1 MDVGGIVN
9 APYVFV
15 QGPSPRLRLI
25 DTTLPN
31 SFWELQQ
38 SAYAADNFG
47 FLRYENNIAVPSKS
61 FLVAANGNI
70 GIGTINPG
78 FKLDVAG
85 MVNTSTLLVNSD
97 SPRIRLIDTTLP
109 NSFWEL
115 QQSAFFPDNFGF
127 LRYESNSAVAAKS
140 FFIAPTGNVGVGVA
154 APANKLSVAGV
165 VESTTGGF
173 KFPDGTTQSSAAV
186 TNIGTIT
193 GVTAGTGLAGGGT
206 SGNVSLSA
214 DFSSVQ
220 KRVTGT
226 CASGTAMALIG
237 IDGTVGCNSVGGG
250 GGGGLTLPFTG
261 TGADTPPTVQGVF
274 KVTDT
279 ANGPTNTGGGPPD
292 PNTVPGAVVGVG
304 TGTGITAGVI
314 GKTASADGIGV
325 VAISTSAV
333 GHEVPVMLSWSQ
345 ATSGKVSL
353 FNGMASSPDAGGI
366 ELDFAVTPSRNI
378 IQADVGPN
386 GNSTTVFQ
394 VNGSGNVQ
402 GNDFNA
408 NGSINANGP
417 NSSVNGSTL
426 NGGTINGGTI
436 NATNITASGS
446 FNGPNVNVGNISAT
460 GAINANGGIVTNSI
474 ANFGPCNPC
483 TITVTT
489 GNLQLDG
496 GLSMPS
502 GVLTAGSANINGT
515 LFAQN
520 LSVSGT
526 KNFKIDHP
534 LDPANKYL
542 YHASIESSEVMNLYT
557 GTAVLDKH
565 GEAWVTL
572 AEWFEALNRDFRYQL
587 TSIGRF
593 MPVYIA
599 KEITGNRFKIAGGK
613 PGAKVSW
620 QVTGIRHDAYAE
632 AHRMEVEVEKVG
644 RERGKYLYPEEFG
657 QPESLSAK
665 GAREAAKPAA
675 ER

>member
-1 MDVGGIVN
+1 M
-9 APYVFV
+9 FV

-250 GGGGLTLPFTG
+250 GGSLTLPFSG
-261 TGADTPPTVQGVF
+261 TGVDTPPTVQGVF

-304 TGTGITAGVI
+304 TGTGIAAGVI
-314 GKTASADGIGV
+314 GMATGGDGVGV
-325 VAISTSAV
+325 VAINTATAAND
-333 GHEVPVMLSWSQ
+333 VPVMVSWSQ
-345 ATSGKVSL
+345 ATSGKVNL
-353 FNGMASSPDAGGI
+353 FQGIANSPLAKGI
-366 ELDFAVTPSRNI
+366 NLQFLVPTSRAIFSADIGPSES
-378 IQADVGPN
+378 
-386 GNSTTVFQ
+386 STTVFA
-394 VNGSGNVQ
+394 VDGSGSIHTNGSIDTVGQ
-402 GNDFNA
+402 
-408 NGSINANGP
+408 INANGAIHS
-417 NSSVNGSTL
+417 N
-426 NGGTINGGTI
+426 GTITSDAGMSTI
-436 NATNITASGS
+436 GDIHASG
-446 FNGPNVNVGNISAT
+446 
-460 GAINANGGIVTNSI
+460 
-474 ANFGPCNPC
+474 
-483 TITVTT
+483 TV
-489 GNLQLDG
+489 
-496 GLSMPS
+496 
-502 GVLTAGSANINGT
+502 
-515 LFAQN
+515 FAA
-520 LSVSGT
+520 V
-526 KNFKIDHP
+526 KNFKIDDP
-534 LDPANKYL
+534 LAPADKWL
-542 YHASIESSEVMNLYT
+542 YHTSVESPDMMDIYNGVV
-557 GTAVLDKH
+557 VLDAR
-565 GEAWVTL
+565 GQAWVQMPD
-572 AEWFEALNRDFRYQL
+572 WFEALNMDFRYQL
-587 TSIGRF
+587 TAMGR
-593 MPVYIA
+593 PAPNLYIA
-599 KEITGNRFKIAGGK
+599 REVQDNRFKISGGR
-613 PGAKVSW
+613 PHGKVSW
-620 QVTGIRHDAYAE
+620 QVTGIRHDAWAK
-632 AHRMEVEVEKVG
+632 AHRSPVEQNKSAE
-644 RERGKYLYPEEFG
+644 ERGKYMYPEGFG
-657 QPESLSAK
+657 HSGQDKFA
-665 GAREAAKPAA
+665 GAPQAAATDTA
-675 ER
+675 SGGGSHR